1 MPVTAKDTLRAY
13 LEDVIAAE
21 RNFED
26 VLTTFSKAGEQKAV
40 QELFARFARNAKTQH
55 ERLEARLKTLGG
67 SPSTARSFLAH
78 MLGYAPSVAQ
88 IGHEAQEKN
97 TQHLIMVVAAAAAEM
112 AMYEALSIA
121 AAEAGDAETEQ
132 LARTLQ
138 AEERQD
144 YEDTWQLLPSSARES
159 FRKVTG
165 GQKAP
170 TDLHSVERS
179 FDEI

>member
-78 MLGYAPSVAQ
+78 MLGYAP
-88 IGHEAQEKN
+88 
-97 TQHLIMVVAAAAAEM
+97 
-112 AMYEALSIA
+112 
-121 AAEAGDAETEQ
+121 
-132 LARTLQ
+132 
-138 AEERQD
+138 
-144 YEDTWQLLPSSARES
+144 
-159 FRKVTG
+159 
-165 GQKAP
+165 
-170 TDLHSVERS
+170 
-179 FDEI
+179 